1 MLGTLAIQGTGNLI
15 ANVMTGNTGNNKL
28 LGLAGNDTLDGGS
41 GNDILVGGAGKD
53 AMTGGAGADDF
64 DFDVVAEIGKGATR
78 DVITGFVHGTDD
90 IDLST
95 IDANGAAVGHAFTF
109 LAVNGAAFTGAKAQL
124 RWFQQNPAN
133 TINDKTI
140 VEGDI
145 DGNKVADF
153 QIELKGLVGL
163 TAADFM
169 L

>member
-1 MLGTLAIQGTGNLI
+1 
-15 ANVMTGNTGNNKL
+15 MTGNTGNNKL

-64 DFDVVAEIGKGATR
+64 DFDVVADIGRAPRAMSSRASRMAPTTSISPPSMPTALRWVTPSRSWPSMERPSPAAKG
-78 DVITGFVHGTDD
+78 
-90 IDLST
+90 
-95 IDANGAAVGHAFTF
+95 
-109 LAVNGAAFTGAKAQL
+109 QL